1 MDGIDEIWPGRRE
14 DLTDEQI
21 LALCA
26 PPPGPWL
33 RMNFV
38 ESLDGAVTREG
49 RSGGLGGDGDRR
61 VFELLRRWADVV
73 LVGAGTVR
81 TEGYGAMRLS
91 AEAASWRRAHGLAE
105 QPVFALVSG
114 RLDLDP
120 TSSVFVDAPVRPLV
134 LTVEEAPA
142 ERRARL
148 AEVADVLD
156 VGGTAVDPRALRE
169 VLHARGHE
177 RIHSEGGPTLFGTL
191 LAAGVVDELCLTLAP
206 TLEAGDAGR
215 ITRFPMA
222 APTAMEPAGILRSG
236 GELLLRYTRADEA
249 TNADSSNGV

>member
-1 MDGIDEIWPGRRE
+1 MSGIDEIWPGRRE

-49 RSGGLGGDGDRR
+49 RSGGLGGAGDRR
-61 VFELLRRWADVV
+61 VFELLRHWADVV

-91 AEAASWRRAHGLAE
+91 AQAAAWRRAHGLAE

-120 TSSVFVDAPVRPLV
+120 ASPVFTEAPVRPLV
-134 LTVEEAPA
+134 LTVGSAPA

-148 AEVADVLD
+148 EEVADVLD
-156 VGGTAVDPRALRE
+156 VGDAEVDPVALRAL
-169 VLHARGHE
+169 LHERGLD
-177 RIHSEGGPTLFGTL
+177 RIHSEGGPTFFGTV
-191 LAAGVVDELCLTLAP
+191 LAADAVDELCLTLAP
-206 TLEAGDAGR
+206 TLEAGDAAR
-215 ITRFPMA
+215 IARSPEA
-222 APTAMEPAGILRSG
+222 VPTAMELAGILRAGS
-236 GELLLRYTRADEA
+236 ELLLRYTRAGSG
-249 TNADSSNGV
+249 ADR

>member
-1 MDGIDEIWPGRRE
+1 M
-14 DLTDEQI
+14 
-21 LALCA
+21 
-26 PPPGPWL
+26 
-33 RMNFV
+33 
-38 ESLDGAVTREG
+38 
-49 RSGGLGGDGDRR
+49 
-61 VFELLRRWADVV
+61 
-73 LVGAGTVR
+73 
-81 TEGYGAMRLS
+81 
-91 AEAASWRRAHGLAE
+91 
-105 QPVFALVSG
+105 
-114 RLDLDP
+114 
-120 TSSVFVDAPVRPLV
+120 

>member
-1 MDGIDEIWPGRRE
+1 MDGIDEIWPGVRCA
-14 DLTDEQI
+14 LTDEQI
-21 LALCA
+21 LGLYA
-26 PPPGPWL
+26 PPHGPWL

-156 VGGTAVDPRALRE
+156 VRGTAVDPRALRE